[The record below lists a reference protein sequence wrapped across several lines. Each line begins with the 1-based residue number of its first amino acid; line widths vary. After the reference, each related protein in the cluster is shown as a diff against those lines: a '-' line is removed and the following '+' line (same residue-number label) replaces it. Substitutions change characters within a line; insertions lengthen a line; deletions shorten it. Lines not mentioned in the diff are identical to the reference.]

1 MQNFDDTQI
10 YGSSVINIAK
20 NNDSNPFNDINSAD
34 IIDRYDDIEKKS
46 KVVEINTIDPATG
59 IRSSIQE
66 DTKNNIDIEDDDIK
80 YVENLNIK
88 NKTLSRTGKELIKNI
103 INRYPT
109 DDEMKVLMDY
119 FSLKEKVDDIKSD
132 DIENIEHVLPS
143 EVVDKIKSVT
153 NENNYKTVLHRFI
166 SRIYETYTASVE
178 YADDMAE
185 LLRLSRSIKT
195 DDDDDDLNKSSDD
208 LSKISNQ
215 MDKFVSYYKNMNLDE
230 RNKKLKQNYSIDDA
244 DILVV
249 DSIAECLTKSL
260 NFTNV
265 YDKLENTLPIIKKNI
280 NKVDDINN
288 SIEKWIDSIRT
299 DPETL
304 YTFPVNDHLSLKES
318 REEIENY
325 FYNIYLGNYMSTV
338 VQPLSSY
345 IDDDGNPIDAEK
357 YLIDTMQ
364 GDNKL
369 FKSFHEKAKIVL
381 YLISRTF
388 KIKKLDDINNRRVLS
403 YTLDIISKLD
413 NKEYR
418 GRFIKLSN
426 DIYNKIYN
434 N

>member
-1 MQNFDDTQI
+1 MPH
-10 YGSSVINIAK
+10 K
-20 NNDSNPFNDINSAD
+20 
-34 IIDRYDDIEKKS
+34 
-46 KVVEINTIDPATG
+46 
-59 IRSSIQE
+59 
-66 DTKNNIDIEDDDIK
+66 
-80 YVENLNIK
+80 
-88 NKTLSRTGKELIKNI
+88 
-103 INRYPT
+103 
-109 DDEMKVLMDY
+109 
-119 FSLKEKVDDIKSD
+119 
-132 DIENIEHVLPS
+132 
-143 EVVDKIKSVT
+143 
-153 NENNYKTVLHRFI
+153 
-166 SRIYETYTASVE
+166 
-178 YADDMAE
+178 
-185 LLRLSRSIKT
+185 
-195 DDDDDDLNKSSDD
+195 
-208 LSKISNQ
+208 
-215 MDKFVSYYKNMNLDE
+215 
-230 RNKKLKQNYSIDDA
+230 
-244 DILVV
+244 
-249 DSIAECLTKSL
+249 CLTKSL

-280 NKVDDINN
+280 NKIDDINN

-345 IDDDGNPIDAEK
+345 IDDNGNPIDAEK

-388 KIKKLDDINNRRVLS
+388 KIKKLDDINNRRILS

-418 GRFIKLSN
+418 DRFIKLSN